1 MERLVDLDA
10 MLTKFSALG
19 REPKQCTFFA
29 DIPTSEE
36 AGLFDFDAFF
46 ALGVPLLL
54 EVALE
59 MRTLFTDPVPIAKT
73 YSSWAEPQTLARSS
87 TTLTRRQCACLLAH
101 SFFGSLRRPA
111 DMQPNDFRFTAV
123 ELFLGTARSPNSA
136 TTLLNY
142 FTVLGREGVPEG
154 SVRFERRGYPK
165 GASPW
170 QWATSEAPLCEVRIS
185 DGALEACA
193 AEVHAEFANAFV
205 GGGVMTGD
213 FAMEEILFLVKP
225 ELMVAMALQNRMAD
239 SEAICVSG
247 ALQYSL
253 VSGYGSSFSFAGDY
267 DGRRAGPPPDVVAI
281 DAIRGGGPAMTEAAL
296 LRDLNKARIAFDMP
310 QGARELATG
319 HWGCGAFGNHH
330 DLMFLKQWLAAS
342 EAGAPAMHYHDFDRK
357 QSHNVVPLARKLG
370 HLTVGQLWRF
380 LLEEI
385 TADLRPADMGEF
397 SNRMR
402 EIATGRLKVPD

>member
-1 MERLVDLDA
+1 MSRKCSECAARWAFDNGLCRECMAIAPGRTSRPSYSTPPPPPPWSEEISKAAQVVAPPAGTEAEAGTRLWLPSESPEEWAYVEEVLRGPMERLVDLDA

-170 QWATSEAPLCEVRIS
+170 QWATSEAPLCEVRI
-185 DGALEACA
+185 
-193 AEVHAEFANAFV
+193 
-205 GGGVMTGD
+205 
-213 FAMEEILFLVKP
+213 
-225 ELMVAMALQNRMAD
+225 
-239 SEAICVSG
+239 
-247 ALQYSL
+247 
-253 VSGYGSSFSFAGDY
+253 
-267 DGRRAGPPPDVVAI
+267 
-281 DAIRGGGPAMTEAAL
+281 
-296 LRDLNKARIAFDMP
+296 DM
-310 QGARELATG
+310 R
-319 HWGCGAFGNHH
+319 
-330 DLMFLKQWLAAS
+330 S
-342 EAGAPAMHYHDFDRK
+342 
-357 QSHNVVPLARKLG
+357 
-370 HLTVGQLWRF
+370 
-380 LLEEI
+380 
-385 TADLRPADMGEF
+385 
-397 SNRMR
+397 
-402 EIATGRLKVPD
+402 